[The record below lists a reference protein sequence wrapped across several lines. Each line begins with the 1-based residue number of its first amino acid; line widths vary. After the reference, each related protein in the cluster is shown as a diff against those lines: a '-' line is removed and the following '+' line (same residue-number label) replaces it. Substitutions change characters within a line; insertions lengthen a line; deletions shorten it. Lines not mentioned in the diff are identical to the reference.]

1 MDKFKDLIDFIREQE
16 DIPEE
21 PKEET
26 PEKAPTPVPGGMP
39 GEFPSFEEEPQ
50 YTESYIGKMYEM
62 KKIHARLLSL
72 MSFLELTTNKSLI
85 KLRAYVVEALE
96 LFRIVTSNLDT
107 YKDKIGEIIVIF
119 YKFLRLSYVIV
130 QAFYEKENRKEVKG
144 G

>member
-1 MDKFKDLIDFIREQE
+1 MDKFKDLRDFIKEQE
-16 DIPEE
+16 EEVPE
-21 PKEET
+21 KT
-26 PEKAPTPVPGGMP
+26 PESMPGDIP
-39 GEFPSFEEEPQ
+39 GEFPGPGEEESQ

-85 KLRAYVVEALE
+85 KLRAYVIEALE

-107 YKDKIGEIIVIF
+107 YKDKIGEIIIIF
-119 YKFLRLSYVIV
+119 YKFLRLSYTIV
-130 QAFYEKENRKEVKG
+130 QAFYEKENRKEAKG